1 MGLAGYAFLESPGNP
16 YDGID
21 NDGDGSGGLGLTL
34 SEEVFFS
41 KSYSVGDTVV
51 VIDYETYERTLVAM
65 PSNGITVQKSNSQ
78 FIYSPGDV
86 LEEIPRNLVD
96 DNLNGLI
103 DENNGASIEIA
114 PGIFEDTYLYY
125 DAQSGEGLKYI
136 DYFSGIGSTNFLIDE
151 SREDGIDNDGDWD
164 IATDDVG
171 IDGMP
176 GSGDLGEGDGL
187 PTSGMGT
194 ELPGE
199 PNIDKTDVDESD
211 QIGLSSFY
219 YFNFGVGPQM
229 DDDNRLWE
237 EMLPG
242 YFNNSISNTDA
253 DFLFS
258 SRLFPH

>member
-1 MGLAGYAFLESPGNP
+1 M
-16 YDGID
+16 
-21 NDGDGSGGLGLTL
+21 
-34 SEEVFFS
+34 FFS
-41 KSYSVGDTVV
+41 KSYIVGDTVV
-51 VIDYETYERTLVAM
+51 VINYETYERTLVAM

-78 FIYSPGDV
+78 FVYSPGDV

-151 SREDGIDNDGDWD
+151 SREDGIDNDGDWN

-194 ELPGE
+194 
-199 PNIDKTDVDESD
+199 
-211 QIGLSSFY
+211 
-219 YFNFGVGPQM
+219 
-229 DDDNRLWE
+229 
-237 EMLPG
+237 
-242 YFNNSISNTDA
+242 
-253 DFLFS
+253 
-258 SRLFPH
+258 